1 MSEERTEQPATSGG
15 AISPGDIQKQEFGVS
30 RFGGYRMR
38 DVDEF
43 LDRLTESTEALLA
56 ENERLR
62 AGGAPIV
69 GTSDLDEVNRQADEI
84 LQRAREQAARIIG
97 EASASATP
105 AISDGGADRPAVD
118 AFLHQE
124 RAFLQSLAGLV
135 QGHAE
140 SVKAMAR
147 KTRQPAPTEATEPV
161 ATEAIE
167 ATTPTT
173 REPEPR
179 EQDVVTDAVAPEAE
193 DTGDETVVIE
203 VPQPATTPGGDRDPD
218 AGDPSLKKL
227 FWGDDR

>member
-105 AISDGGADRPAVD
+105 AISEGGADRPAVD

-167 ATTPTT
+167 PTTPMT
-173 REPEPR
+173 RDPEPR
-179 EQDVVTDAVAPEAE
+179 EEDVVTDAVAPEAE